1 MRLQIEWI
9 HARRG
14 SRAMLYVNDITLIDE
29 TEVRINS
36 MLELW
41 RGALE

>member
-1 MRLQIEWI
+1 
-9 HARRG
+9 
-14 SRAMLYVNDITLIDE
+14 MLEEVQGRCYMLMIIDE

-41 RGALE
+41 RGALK